1 MVFRMVPLS
10 QFYDSKPFC
19 DSNPIAYKPLIV
31 KQLTTAELGYCFFR
45 AASLGRS
52 L

>member
-19 DSNPIAYKPLIV
+19 DSNPIAYKLLINKIV
-31 KQLTTAELGYCFFR
+31 NDGRAEVVV
-45 AASLGRS
+45 S
-52 L
+52 